1 MNKIILNLGLWSAI
15 ICLASFVVWI
25 ISFTG
30 IALSSPLF
38 YWTNLEDYINYVNTN
53 NQFFQ
58 YLAKSFMIV
67 FSLSYMLLTFVF
79 NEFIVV
85 QRQILSKIAI
95 AFSIM
100 FALVTT
106 VHYFVQV
113 SAVRFAISEN
123 EYSGLENFIQAK
135 PTSVLSSI
143 NMLGWT
149 LFLGLSSLFI
159 YLGLKPNLLTKG
171 IRLGL
176 LINAISC
183 ILAGFGFI
191 FQIDLIT
198 FVFIN
203 LGVGGAVFLMTISA
217 SIYFVKQK
225 QK

>member
-1 MNKIILNLGLWSAI
+1 MNKIILNLGIWSAI
-15 ICLASFVVWI
+15 LCLASFIVWI

-30 IALSSPLF
+30 IAISSPLF
-38 YWTNLEDYINYVNTN
+38 YWTNLEDYIDYVNTN

-58 YLAKSFMIV
+58 YLAKSFMII
-67 FSLSYMLLTFVF
+67 FSLAYMILIFVF
-79 NEFIVV
+79 HEFTLA

-100 FALVTT
+100 FALVTA

-113 SAVRFAISEN
+113 SAVRFAISEID
-123 EYSGLENFIQAK
+123 YSGLEHFIQAK
-135 PTSVLSSI
+135 PTSVLSSV

-159 YLGLKPNLLTKG
+159 YLGLKPKSLTKG

-176 LINAISC
+176 LVNAISC
-183 ILAGFGFI
+183 ILAGFGYLL
-191 FQIDLIT
+191 QIDLIT

-203 LGVGGAVFLMTISA
+203 LGLGGAVLLMTISA
-217 SIYFVKQK
+217 SRYFIKQK
-225 QK
+225 RK